1 MSITYRIRPGD
12 DLEAVKTQQNF
23 DDLESLV
30 NTNVGSSQVEEG
42 AVHTRHCETANAFKN
57 LGIATTT
64 LTLVQGALSGSFTR
78 VLPSSASAF
87 TTFSGQ
93 AFLARAVVLV
103 ESTGASPYCILQIK
117 IGSTVVIQRYWNL
130 IGSGKQTVKIA
141 WMAVAS
147 GSSTTVEVHA
157 SGSNASVTKGTLS
170 VLAVTR

>member
-64 LTLVQGALSGSFTR
+64 TTTALSGSFTR

>member
-23 DDLESLV
+23 DDLGSLV

-64 LTLVQGALSGSFTR
+64 TTTALSGSFTR

-117 IGSTVVIQRYWNL
+117 IGSTVAIQRYWNL

>member
-23 DDLESLV
+23 DDLGSLV

-64 LTLVQGALSGSFTR
+64 TTTALSGSFTR